1 MSQIG
6 DIFQKSVIAQQSVL
20 FEQLQITFYESKT
33 IIWMMGNVTANV
45 SYASG
50 SVIICV
56 LLP

>member
-6 DIFQKSVIAQQSVL
+6 DIFQKSAIAQQSVL
-20 FEQLQITFYESKT
+20 FEQLQITFYESKA

-45 SYASG
+45 NYASG